1 MGWETGGRFKREGKY
16 VYLRLI
22 HADGRNQHNIVKQL
36 SSSKKKIKKKKRI
49 TSGDLAEKTKRLKK
63 LEIWVLTRMN

>member
-36 SSSKKKIKKKKRI
+36 SSSKKKIKKKKKNHIWRFGGKNKKI
-49 TSGDLAEKTKRLKK
+49 KKTGDMGAD
-63 LEIWVLTRMN
+63 